1 VDDPLKAL
9 GMAWISKSQASRL
22 CGEIDEQVQTFLTR
36 PLEGEWPDIWPN
48 ATNVKTRRDH
58 RIASA
63 AVSVVVV
70 VNTGGRREVLEI
82 TARHSEA
89 EPLWVEFLHNLARR
103 GLRCV
108 KLVTAD
114 AHEGLRAAIRGA
126 ECDPAALP
134 DALQTQYSGLCR
146 QDTVPHHLS
155 LGRHHVRPGRR
166 NRCPYTMA

>member
-1 VDDPLKAL
+1 MDDPLKAL

-36 PLEGEWPDIWPN
+36 PLEGEWPNIWPD

-63 AVSVVVV
+63 AVIVVG

-82 TARHSEA
+82 TAGHSEA

-103 GLRCV
+103 GLRGV
-108 KLVTAD
+108 KLVTTD
-114 AHEGLRAAIRGA
+114 AHEGLKAAIRSA
-126 ECDPAALP
+126 ERDPAALP
-134 DALQTQYSGLCR
+134 DALQTQSPGRCS

-155 LGRHHVRPGRR
+155 LVRHHVRPGRR
-166 NRCPYTMA
+166 NRSSYTMA

>member
-1 VDDPLKAL
+1 MLPDAANGTATVVWPLTAVIQETCIQGISTRSVDDPLKAL

-103 GLRCV
+103 GLR
-108 KLVTAD
+108 
-114 AHEGLRAAIRGA
+114 
-126 ECDPAALP
+126 
-134 DALQTQYSGLCR
+134 
-146 QDTVPHHLS
+146 LS
-155 LGRHHVRPGRR
+155 LIHI
-166 NRCPYTMA
+166 